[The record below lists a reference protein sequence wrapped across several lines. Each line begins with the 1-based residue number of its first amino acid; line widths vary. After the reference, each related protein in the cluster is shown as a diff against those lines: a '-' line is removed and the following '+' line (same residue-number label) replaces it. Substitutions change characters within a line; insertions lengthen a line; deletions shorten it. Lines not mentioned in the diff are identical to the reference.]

1 MFINV
6 YKKEVLQRKKNNEKV
21 INNFRNNKES
31 LTLYT

>member
-6 YKKEVLQRKKNNEKV
+6 YKKGVLQGKKNNEKI
-21 INNFRNNKES
+21 INNFKSNTES